1 MKCEREEDRNCSDAL
16 LKEKIIT
23 RSGVKFD
30 VGCRYT
36 RVSLL
41 KTQDDFEVLLERV
54 TDLVDAEKD
63 SAAGSS
69 SM

>member
-1 MKCEREEDRNCSDAL
+1 MREEDRNCSDAL

-23 RSGVKFD
+23 RSGVMYD

-54 TDLVDAEKD
+54 TDLVDAED